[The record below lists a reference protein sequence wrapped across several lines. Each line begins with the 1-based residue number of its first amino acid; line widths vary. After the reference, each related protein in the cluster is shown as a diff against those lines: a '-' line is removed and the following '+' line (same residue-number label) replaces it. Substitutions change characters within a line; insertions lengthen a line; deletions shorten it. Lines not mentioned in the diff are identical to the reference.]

1 MWNAFQTRG
10 PGYRPFSSLHSPY
23 HQASNPPV
31 QVPEGSFSGIDGGSS
46 SPGFNFKWLATAAS
60 IGVPLATSLM
70 NNLFQSSANKRN
82 AALYRQYLDW
92 QRESQVMSQNY
103 NTMMWHM
110 NNRYNSPANQM
121 ALLRQAGLNPNLMY
135 GGFQGNSQAPSS
147 PSQSAS
153 APGNI
158 YNPLSMSLGNPVET
172 YMAERQLSMQERTTD
187 LMNTKQSLENQKL
200 EFEVSKLKD
209 TYDLTTEETRTRINS
224 IMSSIKESQARF
236 ENLKEQKGLISAQ
249 TKAQILMNIFDE
261 RAMDDKLQ
269 LLKDEHNLNEKQLSV
284 LRWTINEIR
293 SRIGV
298 NRSIVKLNNAQSG
311 YYDTLSAGEFQK
323 QLFFSFSEP
332 VRIANME
339 SGTQLNYAQ
348 IDSIYN
354 KIYWDNILNPKLIE
368 QIDAQIGHW
377 SNQDKIGFWNAFANM
392 IFSVSYGYGQFMNSG
407 PGSALGGK
415 LAKTILGQGNLGF

>member
-1 MWNAFQTRG
+1 MWNVFQTRG
-10 PGYRPFSSLHSPY
+10 PGMTPRFGFDWRTYTPLY
-23 HQASNPPV
+23 NGQT
-31 QVPEGSFSGIDGGSS
+31 PEQLSGSGGSS
-46 SPGFNFKWLATAAS
+46 GSIPQKMDPFSIGLAV
-60 IGVPLATSLM
+60 GVPLVTSLI
-70 NNLFQSSANKRN
+70 NNSFQSRANKRN
-82 AALYRQYLDW
+82 AALYRQYMDM
-92 QRESQVMSQNY
+92 QRGLQRDAQSY
-103 NTMMWHM
+103 NTMMWRM
-110 NNRYNSPANQM
+110 TNQWNSPSNQM
-121 ALLRQAGLNPNLMY
+121 ALLRAAGLNPNLMY
-135 GGFQGNSQAPSS
+135 GGAFQGNASAQSS
-147 PSQSAS
+147 PSESVS

-158 YNPLSMSLGNPVET
+158 YNPLSMSLGNPAET

-209 TYDLTTEETRTRINS
+209 TYDLTTEETQTRIAS
-224 IMSSIKESQARF
+224 IKSSIKESQARF
-236 ENLKEQKGLISAQ
+236 ENLKEQKGLITAQ
-249 TKAQILMNIFDE
+249 TKAQVLMNLYDE

-311 YYDTLSAGEFQK
+311 YYDALSAGEFQK

-339 SGTQLNYAQ
+339 SGTKLNYSQ
-348 IDSIYN
+348 IDAIYN
-354 KIYWDNILNPKLIE
+354 KINWDNILNPKLIG

-392 IFSVSYGYGQFMNSG
+392 IFSLSYGYGQFMNSG
-407 PGSALGGK
+407 PTSALGNK
-415 LAKTILGQGNLGF
+415 MTKSILGQGNLGF